1 MRAMILAAGYG
12 TRLWPLTID
21 RAKPAIP
28 FMGRPLVGYVAEYLA
43 RYGFR
48 EIVVNLHHRPESVR
62 AALGDGTRFGVRF
75 HYVNEPTIL
84 GTGGALDNARTLLE
98 GGTFVVVNGKIA
110 TDINLDAA
118 LETHRRTRALAT
130 LVLRANRSRERYSIV
145 RVSNGLVTGFG
156 GYPASDNAGGA
167 ASTAQKEEVQGSV
180 EVRGGEGR
188 SAERR
193 ELGDAVRREFGSAA
207 QGEVKEEHQSE
218 VKEEHQSQAERREI
232 DGDSVPL
239 MFTGIQV
246 LDPRIFEFIPRDVFS
261 HTVTDTYV
269 PAIARGER
277 VAAHLAG
284 GSWYELS
291 TVRRYLETSVALL
304 KREGRGVEVGEG
316 SFVEEGAE
324 VSESVLW
331 EGVRVEAGARVR
343 RAVLGAGV
351 RVASGEVIENAAVV
365 RAELARE
372 SERPSKGLVGELR
385 GSNFVAPIPE

>member
-98 GGTFVVVNGKIA
+98 GDTFVVVNGKIA

-130 LVLRANRSRERYSIV
+130 LVLRANASRERYSIV
-145 RVSNGLVTGFG
+145 RVSGGLVTGFG
-156 GYPASDNAGGA
+156 GYPASDNV
-167 ASTAQKEEVQGSV
+167 SDV
-180 EVRGGEGR
+180 
-188 SAERR
+188 
-193 ELGDAVRREFGSAA
+193 
-207 QGEVKEEHQSE
+207 
-218 VKEEHQSQAERREI
+218 ERREI
-232 DGDSVPL
+232 DDDGVPL

-246 LDPRIFEFIPRDVFS
+246 LDPRIFEFIPRGVFS
-261 HTVTDTYV
+261 HTVTDTYI

-277 VAAHLAG
+277 VAAHLAE

-351 RVASGEVIENAAVV
+351 RIASGEVVEDAAVV

-372 SERPSKGLVGELR
+372 SERPPKGLEGELR